1 MIPIELDF
9 EKEEKGNE
17 EALNEIARVKQL
29 IIDFL
34 KENKGK
40 AFTSQEIYDLS
51 KIKSKKVCLYSE
63 LIYDPRDKVIS
74 DLKGTEHVESI
85 YEKTIEGEYEEH
97 FYYSNKP
104 CGITTGPI

>member
-34 KENKGK
+34 KRRIKVRHSPVKKFMIFPRLNRRKY
-40 AFTSQEIYDLS
+40 AFIVS
-51 KIKSKKVCLYSE
+51 
-63 LIYDPRDKVIS
+63 
-74 DLKGTEHVESI
+74 
-85 YEKTIEGEYEEH
+85 
-97 FYYSNKP
+97 
-104 CGITTGPI
+104 